1 MLECLCIVFL
11 MNKVRTEHMKFLF
24 IKLLFMILIGI
35 SLTACGVKSVPIVPE
50 GGTYPAQYPPPL
62 APIEETPRVLKENNP
77 PAFVIQAPNS
87 FWQYPNTR
95 PAK

>member
-11 MNKVRTEHMKFLF
+11 MSEVRTEHMKFLF

-35 SLTACGVKSVPIVPE
+35 NLTACGVKSVPIAPE

-62 APIEETPRVLKENNP
+62 APIQIKPWAIKQHNQAAPVVPDPNN
-77 PAFVIQAPNS
+77 
-87 FWQYPNTR
+87 FWQYPNT
-95 PAK
+95 PPTQ